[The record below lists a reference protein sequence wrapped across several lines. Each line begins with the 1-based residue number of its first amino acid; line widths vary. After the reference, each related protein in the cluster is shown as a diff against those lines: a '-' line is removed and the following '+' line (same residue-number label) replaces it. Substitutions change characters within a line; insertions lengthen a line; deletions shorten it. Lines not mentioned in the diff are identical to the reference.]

1 MFPTTGNLRVATFT
15 WANGCPGA
23 GAGCIGSLS
32 SSDGCAWTLQVPNG
46 GAGIAYAQNCSPCP
60 ACTLHL
66 IYTGGQTLPQASFR
80 LYDVQ
85 NAAASSFQNIVGAQG
100 ACGTSVT
107 NAPTITPLGAS
118 SGLMIAALGNGNGP
132 VTAVTGPS
140 GAVFDLWT
148 YAGQTDTD
156 LADNADA
163 SSHYYYSSTA
173 TQSWNYTKTN
183 GNDQCYWA
191 AAAFN

>member
-1 MFPTTGNLRVATFT
+1 VNLVYS
-15 WANGCPGA
+15 GA
-23 GAGCIGSLS
+23 K
-32 SSDGCAWTLQVPNG
+32 
-46 GAGIAYAQNCSPCP
+46 
-60 ACTLHL
+60 
-66 IYTGGQTLPQASFR
+66 TLPQGSFR

-85 NAAASSFQNIVGAQG
+85 NAASTSFQNIVGNQG

-107 NAPTITPLGAS
+107 NAPAITPGGAS
-118 SGLMIAALGNGNGP
+118 SGLVIAALGNGNGP
-132 VTAVTGPS
+132 VTAVTSPS

-148 YAGQTDTD
+148 FAGQIDND

-163 SSHYYYSSTA
+163 TSHYYYSSTA
-173 TQSWNYTKTN
+173 TQNWNYTKTN